1 MLLEGPNE
9 SKFQQTS
16 LRCSTQKK
24 KKNWLGFSE
33 AAHFNHQNQSNK
45 LEDTGTPPSP
55 GTQV

>member
-45 LEDTGTPPSP
+45 L
-55 GTQV
+55 